1 MMHCMFVCLAVK
13 CRLCV
18 YVIEQLALQCEAED
32 QLMMTAANEGSH
44 ADFETDR
51 VSRQAVILNTHT
63 LLCFRMPSLSVAP
76 DIRIRDQA
84 AENLKIGES

>member
-1 MMHCMFVCLAVK
+1 MMDCMFVCLAVE

-32 QLMMTAANEGSH
+32 QLMTAANEGSH
-44 ADFETDR
+44 ADFEMDR

-63 LLCFRMPSLSVAP
+63 LLSVRMPSLSVVP